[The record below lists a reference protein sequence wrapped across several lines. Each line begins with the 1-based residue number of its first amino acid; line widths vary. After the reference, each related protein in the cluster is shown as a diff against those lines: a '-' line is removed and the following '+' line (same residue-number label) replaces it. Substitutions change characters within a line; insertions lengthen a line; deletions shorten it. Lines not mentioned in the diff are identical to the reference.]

1 MKTYPENLFSSWPGD
16 TTQESRPSSPRAES
30 LFPAFHAEA
39 AKTISWLQS
48 TMQTLGQEQDDEIF
62 ERVYRRCHVI
72 AGFASIL
79 EIPKITHLWSMMDF
93 ALDLVR
99 KIETFQQYSIDY
111 LVKMTLD
118 TSTTILDEF
127 STKGTSKFDLTDIVG
142 ECEMYLKPPMEE
154 WNAQLEQV
162 PEPEIDLDLAT
173 APVAA
178 PSAADAPSAPGEAT
192 AAPKSSIDLAAIDDS
207 PEAID
212 VPPDKAGLINDFCE
226 ESRDNLDKIGNQL
239 IELEETED
247 PIPLVNDLFRCV
259 HTVKGGSRMLK
270 FSKMETLTHHL
281 ESLLDDVRN
290 GRRPVIPAMIDV
302 LLDGKSTLD
311 SMVEEVAN
319 GQPLATK
326 ILPVMTAL
334 VALDSGDTA
343 QTEPPKKEEQVEAA
357 AEPGEPEPEPTKTE
371 KAPAPAADAAA
382 ASHSGKKKAAGQE
395 MIRVPTSKLDDVLN
409 NASEVFI
416 TRIRLQSDV
425 KEMDSALQYCNQ
437 TMRRIEGHGAP
448 AIVAR
453 MEDANQRLLNDLS
466 RMINR
471 PTGRITTTRLA
482 PLVTRFQEELAHEL
496 SDGYGNISPFEE
508 LNLSLAAVEESRK
521 RVERN
526 IEQLEQLSARV
537 QSGAMSFRMV
547 PVSQLFDRFPTQV
560 RDMGRQVGKRVK
572 LEISGADTEMDKV
585 LINQL
590 GDPLMHMLRNS
601 VDHGLES
608 PEEREAAGKPVSGTI
623 KLSAFYHGSH
633 VVIEIKDDGR
643 GIDPDKILLKAIQKN
658 MVQLDELDGLTR
670 QEILNLIFEP
680 GFSTKDEV
688 STLSGRGVGMDVVR
702 TAINQVQGSVTLDS
716 TVGKGTTV
724 SMKLPLTLAVVGIVL
739 VEEGAHQF
747 AFPILNVEEIVT
759 ISKKDLGRI
768 SENTLYDFRGKTIP
782 VTTLSSI
789 LNFEPSMFPGDEALL
804 VVLTDGERRKGII
817 VDSVPG
823 RQEVLIKNLGEVIK
837 TVPFVMGCTILSD
850 SRLVLILNAWE
861 IVNLK
866 DTRRLSLDDGD
877 RASQR
882 RPRKSK
888 RVLVVDDS
896 PIQRRNLESILSQSG
911 YTVETAENGFDAL
924 KRLEQQRFSAFCV
937 DIVMPLMDG
946 FEFAERIRSMP
957 LYGHMP
963 AIFVTGREG
972 EEERR
977 RSVQLGMQGLLTKP
991 VESDQLIAIIDKIC
1005 GIEEVAHVAAVEVD

>member
-1 MKTYPENLFSSWPGD
+1 MKLYPENLFSPWPGD
-16 TTQESRPSSPRAES
+16 ATPERKPTGERAQAM
-30 LFPAFHAEA
+30 LPAFQAETVA
-39 AKTISWLQS
+39 TVAWMKD
-48 TMQTLGQEQDDEIF
+48 TMQNLGQEEQDEEIF
-62 ERVYRRCHVI
+62 EQVYRRCHVI

-79 EIPKITHLWSMMDF
+79 EVPKITHMWAMMDF

-111 LVKMTLD
+111 LVKMILD
-118 TSTTILDEF
+118 TSVTVLDDL
-127 STKGTSKFDLTDIVG
+127 SNSGTSNFDLTDIVS
-142 ECEMYLKPPMEE
+142 ECHMYLHPPMEE
-154 WNAQLEQV
+154 WNIEQERV
-162 PEPEIDLDLAT
+162 PEPEIEIDLSAASAAPEAPTTEGTATAGAPAAAKKSDIDLD
-173 APVAA
+173 
-178 PSAADAPSAPGEAT
+178 
-192 AAPKSSIDLAAIDDS
+192 AINDD

-212 VPPDKAGLINDFCE
+212 VPPDKAGLVNDFCE

-239 IELEETED
+239 IELEETDD
-247 PIPLVNDLFRCV
+247 PIPLVNDLFRSV

-270 FSKMETLTHHL
+270 FSKMEMLTHHL
-281 ESLLDDVRN
+281 ESLLNDVRN
-290 GRRPVIPAMIDV
+290 GERKITPPMIDV
-302 LLDGKSTLD
+302 LLDGKSVLD
-311 SMVEEVAN
+311 SMVEEIAN
-319 GQPLATK
+319 SQPIKTK
-326 ILPVMTAL
+326 IRPVMEAL
-334 VALDSGDTA
+334 VALDSG
-343 QTEPPKKEEQVEAA
+343 E
-357 AEPGEPEPEPTKTE
+357 
-371 KAPAPAADAAA
+371 PAPSKPEEAKQPDKPADEAKPEAVDKQQKSA
-382 ASHSGKKKAAGQE
+382 KPPEATASSKKKAAGQE

-425 KEMDSALQYCNQ
+425 KDMDSALQYCNQ
-437 TMRRIEGHGAP
+437 TMRRIEDHGAP
-448 AIVAR
+448 SIIAR
-453 MEDANQRLLNDLS
+453 MEDANHRLLNDLS
-466 RMINR
+466 RLINR
-471 PTGRITTTRLA
+471 QGPRINPERIS
-482 PLVTRFQEELAHEL
+482 PLVNRFHQELSHEL
-496 SDGYGNISPFEE
+496 SDGNGNISPFEE
-508 LNLSLAAVEESRK
+508 LSLSLAAVEESRK

-547 PVSQLFDRFPTQV
+547 PISQLFDRFPTQV
-560 RDMGRQVGKRVK
+560 RDMGRQVDKRVK
-572 LEISGADTEMDKV
+572 LEIKGADTELDKV

-590 GDPLMHMLRNS
+590 GDPLLHMLRNS
-601 VDHGLES
+601 VDHGLET
-608 PEEREAAGKPVSGTI
+608 PAEREAAGKSPTGII

-633 VVIEIKDDGR
+633 VVIELKDDGR
-643 GIDPDKILLKAIQKN
+643 GIDPDKILVKAIQKN
-658 MVQLDELDGLTR
+658 LVELDELDGLSR

-702 TAINQVQGSVTLDS
+702 TAINQVQGAVTLDS
-716 TVGKGTTV
+716 TLGVGTTV

-739 VEEGAHQF
+739 VEEGANQF

-759 ISKKDLGRI
+759 IDKSDLGRI

-823 RQEVLIKNLGEVIK
+823 RQEVLIKNLGDVIK

-866 DTRRLSLDDGD
+866 DSQRLSLDDGE
-877 RASQR
+877 RQSQR
-882 RPRKSK
+882 RPRKLK
-888 RVLVVDDS
+888 RVLVIDDS

-911 YTVETAENGFDAL
+911 YTVESAENGFDAL

-957 LYGHMP
+957 LYSHMP

-977 RSVQLGMQGLLTKP
+977 RSKQLGMQGLLTKP
-991 VESDQLIAIIDKIC
+991 VESEELIAIIDKIC
-1005 GIEEVAHVAAVEVD
+1005 GIADASEKVVEATV